1 MAGRQGRRR
10 FGAVRKLPSGRYQV
24 RYRTADGRDVTAPT
38 TFATKADAGRYLSKV
53 EADLLRGE
61 WADPRLGRTTFG
73 DWADRWLASTMN
85 LRANTKAGY
94 RTILRQYL
102 RPAFGSYPL
111 GRIDVLAVRTWLAR
125 LEAEGVGQ
133 ATRAKAY
140 RLLARILGAAVE
152 ARYLGVNP
160 CSIRGAASDGTSEM
174 RIVTVEQVAAIAD
187 QVPPRYRAL
196 VLVAAF
202 GGLRWGELAGLR
214 RKRIDLQAGTVTVAE
229 QLVEVN
235 GAFSLGP
242 PKSTAG
248 RRTVTL
254 PAVVVATLAEHLTDH
269 TEASPDAFVFLSSQ
283 GRHLRRS
290 NFNRRVWQPA
300 TQAAGV
306 EGLRVHDLRHTAG
319 TLATAAGGSLR
330 EVMHRLGHSTTVAAV
345 RYQHVMADRD
355 AAIARELDRLIEGD

>member
-10 FGAVRKLPSGRYQV
+10 FGAIRRLASGRYQV
-24 RYRTADGRDVTAPT
+24 RYRTADGRDVTAPM
-38 TFATKADAGRYLSKV
+38 TFATKIDAGRYLAKV

-73 DWADRWLASTMN
+73 EWTDRWLASTVN

-94 RTILRQYL
+94 HTTLSRYL
-102 RPAFGSYPL
+102 RPAFDSYPL
-111 GRIDVLAVRTWLAR
+111 GRIDVLTIRTWLAR

-152 ARYLGVNP
+152 ARYLAVNP

-174 RIVTVEQVAAIAD
+174 RIATVEQVAVIAER
-187 QVPPRYRAL
+187 VPARYRAL

-214 RKRIDLQAGTVTVAE
+214 RKRIDLEAGTVTVAE

-235 GAFSLGP
+235 GAFSIGP
-242 PKSTAG
+242 PKSAAG
-248 RRTVTL
+248 RRTVAL
-254 PAVVVATLAEHLTDH
+254 PAVVVAALAEHLANY
-269 TEASPDAFVFLSSQ
+269 TEESPDAFVFLSSR

-300 TQAAGV
+300 TQAAGI

-330 EVMHRLGHSTTVAAV
+330 EVMHRLGHATTVAAV
-345 RYQHVMADRD
+345 RYQHVMAERD
-355 AAIARELDRLIEGD
+355 AAIARELNRLIEGG

>member
-10 FGAVRKLPSGRYQV
+10 FGAIRRLPSGRYQV
-24 RYRTADGRDVTAPT
+24 RYRTVDGRDVTAPL

-73 DWADRWLASTMN
+73 EWADRWLDSTVN

-94 RTILRQYL
+94 RSILRQYL
-102 RPAFGSYPL
+102 RPAFQSYPL
-111 GRIDVLAVRTWLAR
+111 ASIDVLAIRMWLAR

-140 RLLARILGAAVE
+140 RLLARILGVAVE
-152 ARYLGVNP
+152 ARYLAVNP

-174 RIVTVEQVAAIAD
+174 RIATVEQVAAIAE
-187 QVPPRYRAL
+187 QMPARYRAL

-214 RKRIDLQAGTVTVAE
+214 RKRVDLERGTVTVAE

-235 GAFSLGP
+235 GAFSVGP
-242 PKSTAG
+242 PKSAAG

-254 PAVVVATLAEHLTDH
+254 PAAVVTTLAHYT
-269 TEASPDAFVFLSSQ
+269 ARSPDAFVFLSSQ
-283 GRHLRRS
+283 GTHLRRS

-300 TQAAGV
+300 TRAAGL

-330 EVMHRLGHSTTVAAV
+330 EVMQRLGHSTTVAAV
-345 RYQHVMADRD
+345 RYQHVMAERD
-355 AAIARELDRLIEGD
+355 AAIARELNRLIEGG